1 MEHLSLRLR
10 RGMAWALCIGWMAFI
25 FLMSAMPG
33 DVSGAQSGTV
43 VRILL
48 ALHDALFG
56 HAELSPQAL
65 SLLETLV
72 RKGAHMAE
80 YAVLALLLC
89 HAMRLSGMK
98 RPARRALL
106 VCLVYAA
113 TDEFHQ
119 SFVGGR
125 GPSPVDVM
133 IDTAGAAL
141 AMAGRRIIQ
150 KLRRSARSEEGSR
163 GDTPCG
169 F

>member
-80 YAVLALLLC
+80 YAVLLLLY
-89 HAMRLSGMK
+89 
-98 RPARRALL
+98 RRALHASGARRPGL
-106 VCLVYAA
+106 AALCLCACYAA
-113 TDEFHQ
+113 TDEGHQ
-119 SFVGGR
+119 AFVAGR
-125 GPSPVDVM
+125 GPSVADVC
-133 IDTAGAAL
+133 IDTLGAAL
-141 AMAGRRIIQ
+141 AWGALGA
-150 KLRRSARSEEGSR
+150 LRRMKGKGKRNE
-163 GDTPCG
+163 TV
-169 F
+169 

>member
-1 MEHLSLRLR
+1 MEHMSLRLR

-72 RKGAHMAE
+72 RKAAHMAE

-141 AMAGRRIIQ
+141 AMAARGIIQ
-150 KLRRSARSEEGSR
+150 KLRR
-163 GDTPCG
+163 
-169 F
+169 

>member
-56 HAELSPQAL
+56 PAEMSPQAL

-80 YAVLALLLC
+80 YAVLLLLY
-89 HAMRLSGMK
+89 
-98 RPARRALL
+98 RRALSKSGARRPGL
-106 VCLVYAA
+106 TALCLCACYAA
-113 TDEFHQ
+113 TDEGHQ
-119 SFVGGR
+119 AFVSGR
-125 GPSPVDVM
+125 GPGVADVG
-133 IDTAGAAL
+133 IDTLGAAL
-141 AMAGRRIIQ
+141 AWGLHGAVKGITGRR
-150 KLRRSARSEEGSR
+150 KRA
-163 GDTPCG
+163 
-169 F
+169 